1 MVYIA
6 AVGITTVIFGI
17 GSLLLISRA
26 RNKLTDGS
34 IRRFMDNFSICLAFI
49 LIFSMW
55 QTGRS
60 IIGKDISVSE
70 FSSYPELIFIVFAY
84 IGFIMVSYR
93 VYRISKE
100 FGFKEEGKNIE
111 KIIDQLVLLKKRK
124 GRLFLIGIGGS
135 AANCSH
141 AVNDFRKIAKIETYA
156 ASDNI
161 AELTARINDE
171 GWDGIFSS
179 YLEGSHLSKNDMVF
193 ILSVSGGDLI
203 KNKSINIVH
212 AILYAK
218 KIGSTILAIVGAG
231 GGFTK
236 ESADYVIEIKTE
248 RNELI
253 IPFAESMQS
262 VIWHAIVNHP
272 KLTS

>member
-1 MVYIA
+1 MKSK
-6 AVGITTVIFGI
+6 TV
-17 GSLLLISRA
+17 
-26 RNKLTDGS
+26 KLTS
-34 IRRFMDNFSICLAFI
+34 KKSFLSFYLDNF
-49 LIFSMW
+49 
-55 QTGRS
+55 T
-60 IIGKDISVSE
+60 ISLSHLE
-70 FSSYPELIFIVFAY
+70 T
-84 IGFIMVSYR
+84 
-93 VYRISKE
+93 
-100 FGFKEEGKNIE
+100 KNIE

-124 GRLFLIGIGGS
+124 GGLFLIGIGGS